1 MKILL
6 KTLLE
11 KGVVTE
17 EQLQEAWMK
26 FDADKEE
33 GINENIGDVLVELGY
48 CGEDEL
54 YKMYAERL
62 KIPFV
67 DLGDVEISIASA
79 NKIPVAVA
87 RKHTVLAIDE
97 SNNVLTIAT
106 TDPIDFYSLE
116 EIKMITG
123 MEYNAVVS
131 TRSSILEHIG
141 KIYSMQSVNSVLED
155 VNKEYTE
162 GAEELNEQLLE
173 EAASGERIDS
183 APVVKL
189 VNSIVENAY
198 RAQAS
203 DIHIE
208 PYATKMR
215 VRIRIDGDLVELMQL
230 SPQIH
235 ATVVARLKILSG
247 MNIAEKRIPQDGRF
261 GYAIDNTSLDVRVS
275 SLPTV
280 HGEKIVIRLL
290 STSDSK
296 VRSMNELGMTDY
308 DYERMAN
315 IIKSP
320 HGVMLVTGPTG
331 SGKSTTLYA
340 VLQELS
346 TPDVNLITVED
357 PVEKQIDEINQV
369 QVNVK
374 AGMTFAAALRSI
386 LRQDPDKI
394 MIGEIRDGET
404 AEIAIRAA
412 ITGHLVLSTIH
423 TNDAASTATRLID
436 MGIPSYMVASSL
448 VGLVAQRLVKLLC
461 PRCKKEITTTAE
473 DMAAL
478 GIDKPATI
486 YEPGGC
492 EDCNNTGYKG
502 RSAIYEIIVCDQKIK
517 QMISDGATADEIN
530 VVAKAHGTK
539 MLRDNAADLV
549 LKGRTTMSELL
560 RVTYKV

>member
-79 NKIPVAVA
+79 NKIPVSVA